1 MAFDNEMLSHVGGA
15 SPAPRIYTYETEETR
30 VEIFGAGYFNEA
42 YTKLQVKD
50 LIIVN
55 NSAEVYTAKVTAVG
69 VKSVTVAKTSFLD
82 REYAY
87 YVLSSQQTLAL
98 NNDGTTYT
106 VVPSMTATIVRDFSE
121 SGGILTYNGVG
132 GLFLFS
138 GSIDFSCDK
147 VADITVALSI
157 NGTPATD
164 GLSIIR
170 SFSSANK
177 RGSASSNGIFQ
188 INTGDTFQV
197 ATRGDGTTGT
207 SITVFTLNLTF
218 TEV

>member
-15 SPAPRIYTYETEETR
+15 SPAPRIYTYETDETR

-55 NSAEVYTAKVTAVG
+55 NSVEVYTAKVTAIG

-87 YVLSSQQTLAL
+87 YVLSSPQTLNL
-98 NNDGTTYT
+98 NNDGVTYT
-106 VVPSMTATIVRDFSE
+106 LVPSMTATIARDFSE
-121 SGGILTYNGVG
+121 SGGILTYNGAG
-132 GLFLFS
+132 GLFSFA
-138 GSIDFSCDK
+138 GSIDFSCNK

-157 NGTPATD
+157 NGTPQAD

-197 ATRGDGTTGT
+197 ATRADGTTGT
-207 SITVFTLNLTF
+207 AVNIFTLNLTF